1 MPRKQV
7 GFQNPDYTMHYFIFN
22 YAYKD
27 DDNIKVG
34 QYKCKFSSE
43 SEYLK
48 NVECP
53 QHNYKD
59 VLLPVATAR
68 FLQKHM
74 DKVILDYKVDECL
87 ETSSKRYNSSARGIK
102 IYIQDILGDKTHL

>member
-1 MPRKQV
+1 MPKKQV

-22 YAYKD
+22 YAYFDEK
-27 DDNIKVG
+27 NVKVG

-68 FLQKHM
+68 FLQSNM

-87 ETSSKRYNSSARGIK
+87 ESSSKRYNSSARGIK
-102 IYIQDILGDKTHL
+102 IYIQDILGNKTHL

>member
-22 YAYKD
+22 YAYFDEK
-27 DDNIKVG
+27 NIKVG

-53 QHNYKD
+53 QNNYKD

-68 FLQKHM
+68 FLQSNM

-87 ETSSKRYNSSARGIK
+87 ESSSKRYNSSARGIK
-102 IYIQDILGDKTHL
+102 IYIQDILGNKTHL

>member
-1 MPRKQV
+1 MYSRL
-7 GFQNPDYTMHYFIFN
+7 GNASIARIMYDR
-22 YAYKD
+22 
-27 DDNIKVG
+27 
-34 QYKCKFSSE
+34 
-43 SEYLK
+43 
-48 NVECP
+48 
-53 QHNYKD
+53 YKD

-87 ETSSKRYNSSARGIK
+87 ESSSKRYNSSARGIK